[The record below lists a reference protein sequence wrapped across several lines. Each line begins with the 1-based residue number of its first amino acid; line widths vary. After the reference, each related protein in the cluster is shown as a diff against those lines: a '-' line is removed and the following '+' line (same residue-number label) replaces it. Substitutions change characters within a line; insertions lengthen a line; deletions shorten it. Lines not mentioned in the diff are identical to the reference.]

1 MFLTSDID
9 EVAFVNVAVSRPW
22 EFATNTVFLDAVSA
36 YASVRLVDWNAGSE
50 TAAGLSR
57 SDGYH
62 LTANGIDAWV
72 EMIMTEVTD

>member
-9 EVAFVNVAVSRPW
+9 EVVFVNVVVPRPW

-36 YASVRLVDWNAGSE
+36 YASVRLVDWNAGSG
-50 TAAGLSR
+50 TASGLFR

-62 LTANGIDAWV
+62 LTTKGIDAWV
-72 EMIMTEVTD
+72 GMIMAEVMD